1 MFCSIKILLLLH
13 VHSHSVWYRA
23 RTSFP
28 PLCSIVIRN
37 QHNIVFLVV
46 YNKPLFQKLQFSR
59 IWGMDPSYDVII
71 QDVCTLLKS
80 CHQFFYDVWDPY
92 YGFLKRKPPYIEL
105 HAQPL
110 WDPRILVIHMLLHK
124 WPDAIIQWIQIAA
137 LRSQSSFSIQSS
149 TDFSTHPMVEFA
161 VWLLEPSCR
170 NVYFLCRLLFWPP
183 LR

>member
-1 MFCSIKILLLLH
+1 
-13 VHSHSVWYRA
+13 
-23 RTSFP
+23 
-28 PLCSIVIRN
+28 
-37 QHNIVFLVV
+37 
-46 YNKPLFQKLQFSR
+46 
-59 IWGMDPSYDVII
+59 MDPSYDVII

-137 LRSQSSFSIQSS
+137 LRRPYVITERFLPARGFLLLLSNREKYDKYFQFHDPFKKLFSYSIVQR
-149 TDFSTHPMVEFA
+149 MMKE
-161 VWLLEPSCR
+161 
-170 NVYFLCRLLFWPP
+170 
-183 LR
+183 